1 MAYNARNI
9 NVLDL
14 RPSVGVG
21 VALPFNTSAV
31 FQTVY
36 TTKEQL
42 KFNIINFLLTDKRE
56 RIFNANFGAN
66 IRSKLFEQITANTTE
81 DLDSQIRLGIQQYF
95 PNVVITDLTF
105 GGDPNQN
112 LLTIQFS
119 YIINNTGESD
129 NVIINLNG

>member
-119 YIINNTGESD
+119 YIINN